1 MPVPTMGKS
10 VGCMFGEGD
19 LQEYHKKIK
28 KNVCGDKLKQFAG
41 LSGPEARAKYLLDLP
56 DINSMRTEANKP
68 IFNLETAMALKE
80 KGNDFFRQHNYGEA
94 FKHYTQALQHYQVNE
109 ENPSDPA
116 NKDYSI
122 ILANRSAALDGAGLY
137 DACIKDI
144 DRSITFG
151 YPKELWYKIYK
162 RKGHAYVKLRQYI
175 KAKEA
180 LEIALKFVGR
190 SDIKKEKD
198 RDNYRVRIRKQMSV
212 FNVTKTLYNIDL
224 NERAP
229 SCLANG
235 EEGQRGLSSKL
246 KISDEYLLA
255 TEDIEPEDN
264 LVSLDPYVAV
274 VNVSGGRA
282 GGKICPHNINKM
294 FNPVP
299 CKFGSDELFGS
310 LEARDEASASYHKY
324 EWSIL
329 HNLQQANLQE
339 RGRLA
344 LRMVTQ
350 VEPSLFPTLSD
361 LVDRKTS
368 QADEKL
374 KVAAKTFNM
383 DISMAKDEDKLI
395 ASLLGL
401 YLMRNLV
408 SSGYVRSVITF
419 EIFSITSV
427 ESTDRC
433 CSFPSN
439 PIKFNSFSALH
450 PRIPNSSVQRRRRC
464 SACVRRRPWLPCST
478 PLPSR
483 STTCRRRRADT
494 LTRPL

>member
-1 MPVPTMGKS
+1 MIVKSSRKFVVSSRSSLTVFVYSGSKFHEHYKNIKKS
-10 VGCMFGEGD
+10 VS
-19 LQEYHKKIK
+19 
-28 KNVCGDKLKQFAG
+28 GDKLKQFAALPTAAERSRFL
-41 LSGPEARAKYLLDLP
+41 LSLPHILELQPEA
-56 DINSMRTEANKP
+56 SQP
-68 IFNLETAMALKE
+68 IFSLERALEFKE
-80 KGNDFFRQHNYGEA
+80 KGNDAFRKHSYGEA
-94 FKHYTQALQHYQVNE
+94 FKFYTQAVAHCPHNE
-109 ENPSDPA
+109 AEPAHPS

-122 ILANRSAALDGAGLY
+122 MLANRSAALDGAGLY

-235 EEGQRGLSSKL
+235 EEDQRGLSSKL

-310 LEARDEASASYHKY
+310 LEARDAASASYHQY

-329 HNLQQANLQE
+329 HNLQQANLHE

-350 VEPSLFPTLSD
+350 VEPSLLHTLSD

-408 SSGYVRSVITF
+408 SSGYVRSVNYI
-419 EIFSITSV
+419 
-427 ESTDRC
+427 
-433 CSFPSN
+433 
-439 PIKFNSFSALH
+439 
-450 PRIPNSSVQRRRRC
+450 
-464 SACVRRRPWLPCST
+464 
-478 PLPSR
+478 
-483 STTCRRRRADT
+483 
-494 LTRPL
+494 

>member
-1 MPVPTMGKS
+1 MGKS

-56 DINSMRTEANKP
+56 DINSIRTEANKP

-235 EEGQRGLSSKL
+235 EEDQRGLSSKL

-310 LEARDEASASYHKY
+310 LEARDAASISYHKY

-350 VEPSLFPTLSD
+350 VEPSLLHTLSD

-439 PIKFNSFSALH
+439 PIKYNSFSALL